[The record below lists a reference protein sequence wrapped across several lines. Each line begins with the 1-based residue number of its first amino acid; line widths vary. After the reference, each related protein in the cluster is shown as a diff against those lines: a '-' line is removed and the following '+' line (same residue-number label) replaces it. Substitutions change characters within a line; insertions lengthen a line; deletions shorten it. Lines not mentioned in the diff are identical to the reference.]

1 MSNEM
6 KWAKNVR
13 KVTPYVP
20 GEQPKQTNIIKL
32 NTNENPYPPSPK
44 VFDEHGKVNVSG
56 FSLYPDPSASVLT
69 EALAKYHGIGA
80 DQVFTGVGS
89 DDVLALAFL
98 TFFNSDTPILFPDIT
113 YSFYPVWAE
122 VYRIPY
128 ECPPLQED
136 FTINANDY
144 KKKNGGVVI
153 ANPNAP
159 TSLMKL
165 MWILAAK
172 AYCH

>member
-56 FSLYPDPSASVLT
+56 FSLYPDPSASVWSKHWQNTT
-69 EALAKYHGIGA
+69 ESEQIRYL
-80 DQVFTGVGS
+80 
-89 DDVLALAFL
+89 
-98 TFFNSDTPILFPDIT
+98 
-113 YSFYPVWAE
+113 PVW
-122 VYRIPY
+122 VLTMCWQLP
-128 ECPPLQED
+128 
-136 FTINANDY
+136 F
-144 KKKNGGVVI
+144 
-153 ANPNAP
+153 
-159 TSLMKL
+159 
-165 MWILAAK
+165 
-172 AYCH
+172 

>member
-44 VFDEHGKVNVSG
+44 VSDEHGKVNVSG
-56 FSLYPDPSASVLT
+56 FSLCPDPSASVLV

-113 YSFYPVWAE
+113 
-122 VYRIPY
+122 
-128 ECPPLQED
+128 
-136 FTINANDY
+136 
-144 KKKNGGVVI
+144 
-153 ANPNAP
+153 
-159 TSLMKL
+159 
-165 MWILAAK
+165 
-172 AYCH
+172 